1 MSKRLTE
8 LERLHAL
15 YDCCKNRYRY
25 TIGQIRLTKEELGRG
40 CTSHMHMIG
49 DEEGRLR
56 GVQIEKSNLRD
67 LKFCARVESA
77 ELREI
82 KYKIKA
88 EQRKIAQGI
97 AQVK

>member
-8 LERLHAL
+8 LERLYAL

-40 CTSHMHMIG
+40 CTSHMYMVG

-67 LKFCARVESA
+67 LKFSARCQSKQ
-77 ELREI
+77 LKEI
-82 KYKIKA
+82 KLRIKA
-88 EQRKIAQGI
+88 EQRKI
-97 AQVK
+97 